1 MLFVLFALWSLV
13 AGAAAGCCC
22 IVPLQGAAALEC
34 CHGFFF
40 APGVSLGSK
49 SSWLTGTRAPR
60 LPPDSEVI
68 GVLTSSIG

>member
-1 MLFVLFALWSLV
+1 VPLQGATVRVLFVLFVLFALWSLV

-40 APGVSLGSK
+40 VPGVSLG
-49 SSWLTGTRAPR
+49 
-60 LPPDSEVI
+60 
-68 GVLTSSIG
+68 